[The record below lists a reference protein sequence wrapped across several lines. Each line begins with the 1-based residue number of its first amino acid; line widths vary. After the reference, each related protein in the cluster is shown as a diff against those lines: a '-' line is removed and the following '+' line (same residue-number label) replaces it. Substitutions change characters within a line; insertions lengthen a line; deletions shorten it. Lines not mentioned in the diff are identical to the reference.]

1 MDQYTWKEIE
11 IGGVVTEPGN
21 ASEYKTGDWRSL
33 TPVVDKSRCIKCGV
47 CWMYCP
53 DDAIIKTEDG
63 YFVADLEYCKGC
75 GICANECTTNCISMV
90 QEEQ

>member
-53 DDAIIKTEDG
+53 DDSIVKTEDG
-63 YFVADLEYCKGC
+63 YYVADLEYCKGC
-75 GICANECTTNCISMV
+75 GICANECTTNCITMV